1 MVDGFAP
8 SLSWWD
14 TAPVTRNQRCRPRL
28 SSPCG
33 FGRGLVHCACGAHI
47 LTTAQGGRWPGGP
60 APPFLWRPQNC
71 AVEACYR
78 LPREAGA
85 PEARLRRFPGG
96 QAAGQLAFLDLAV
109 RSPFFHP
116 CKTPSCRLSLEA
128 TRTLPSVLTCF
139 ASALVAHLPAT
150 LPVVCAPPPPPQ
162 GGFSSSLQSPEVGGR
177 QLVGAWQR
185 EGSWAGRR
193 AGATFCSR
201 GFLEFPSDDPAG
213 DSGWESVAPSGITY
227 MGVPG

>member
-1 MVDGFAP
+1 MALHPVSSGALRIVQWKPVIACPERPVPQRPGSGDSQEARP
-8 SLSWWD
+8 PDSWLSWTWL
-14 TAPVTRNQRCRPRL
+14 C
-28 SSPCG
+28 
-33 FGRGLVHCACGAHI
+33 
-47 LTTAQGGRWPGGP
+47 
-60 APPFLWRPQNC
+60 
-71 AVEACYR
+71 
-78 LPREAGA
+78 
-85 PEARLRRFPGG
+85 
-96 QAAGQLAFLDLAV
+96 V

-116 CKTPSCRLSLEA
+116 RKTPSCRLPLEA

-162 GGFSSSLQSPEVGGR
+162 GGFSSSLQSPEVGGQ

-193 AGATFCSR
+193 AGATFCLR